1 MGTFLVTATVAY
13 DSHELATHSVVVREQ
28 ELLGYIASLTYGD
41 LKLVHLSVTRPPK
54 AE

>member
-1 MGTFLVTATVAY
+1 MVTFLVNATVAY

-41 LKLVHLSVTRPPK
+41 SRLVHLSVVPAPK